1 MRYLYSTY
9 WAIDAITRIGYGD
22 ILPLNDLEFMITDL
36 TVITAVAIVAV
47 NISLIENMRKNSKL

>member
-1 MRYLYSTY
+1 
-9 WAIDAITRIGYGD
+9 
-22 ILPLNDLEFMITDL
+22 MITDL